1 MSRKE
6 KRKAAKKQKRKQTR
20 REAAVRLREEEEA
33 KLNDPEEQERMRLME
48 QEEAERCERE
58 RRKFEES
65 ERMWLEAA
73 AERKRRKEAEEEE
86 RRKILEELEKKEV
99 EKENELN
106 EDDDWEYAEG
116 PAEIIWQGNEII
128 VKKKRV
134 RIAKKDVD
142 QHSRKEEDTERPT
155 SNPLPPQ
162 SEAFSDHNASII
174 SSQQLFADVSEQI
187 PNFGTE
193 QDKDHCPFHIKTGA
207 CRFGQRCSRVHFY
220 PDKSCTLLIKN
231 MYNGPGL
238 AWEQDEG
245 LEYTDEEVERC
256 YEEFYEDVQTEF
268 LKFGEIVN
276 FKVCRNGSFH
286 LRGNVYVHYKSL
298 DSAVLAYHSI
308 NGRYYAGKQVTCEF
322 VGVTR
327 WKVAIC
333 GEYMKS
339 RFKTCSH
346 GTACNFIHCFRN
358 PGGDYEWADW
368 DKPPPRYWVKNM
380 VALFGLTDESGYDKE
395 VKQESMGRRRSTS
408 NAGTVDA
415 DRYHSRHSR
424 SRESGYSHGEY
435 ARRQFDENDAHK
447 NVYYQR
453 HTSDG
458 RKRLKMH
465 EERYEEEVHFGDNRY
480 IRSRIHNVESDGD
493 LLRDGTRDRERHND
507 HRRKSSRQREKVL
520 ESPDDY
526 GERKNKTYD
535 SEGDWSDREG
545 DKSRKHGHT
554 RKSLKHQ
561 KEAMAVMDD
570 LGDSNNSI
578 HEPDSDGGWSDRDGD
593 HDGHH
598 DHTMKSLKNR
608 SKMSEFSNDHRN
620 SKYRTDATDSD
631 GDSSLR
637 NRQGDR
643 YHSHR
648 RKSSRHWDEVSE
660 TADDDED
667 KRKRTHDTD
676 PTGDWSDEVGER
688 HQSKRR
694 NCSRHWSDDHEETE
708 KNVKDEFQGQE
719 FYTEKPDVPRVQ
731 KHSHSSRKDGSNKEM
746 ISRADFISEDKKS
759 NGNHEASSSDQHGR
773 RSKLYNLD
781 SRYHSD
787 ENIDKEG
794 DWEPEKTRKS
804 RREKSTSHKHHK
816 YRDHEDYS
824 KSKSRGGDRSI
835 HRRHST
841 SLNNADSSE
850 EYQDSENK
858 DKRHGGKHQSS
869 SHRRHSE
876 KSNS

>member
-1 MSRKE
+1 M
-6 KRKAAKKQKRKQTR
+6 
-20 REAAVRLREEEEA
+20 
-33 KLNDPEEQERMRLME
+33 
-48 QEEAERCERE
+48 
-58 RRKFEES
+58 
-65 ERMWLEAA
+65 
-73 AERKRRKEAEEEE
+73 
-86 RRKILEELEKKEV
+86 
-99 EKENELN
+99 
-106 EDDDWEYAEG
+106 
-116 PAEIIWQGNEII
+116 
-128 VKKKRV
+128 
-134 RIAKKDVD
+134 
-142 QHSRKEEDTERPT
+142 
-155 SNPLPPQ
+155 
-162 SEAFSDHNASII
+162 
-174 SSQQLFADVSEQI
+174 
-187 PNFGTE
+187 
-193 QDKDHCPFHIKTGA
+193 
-207 CRFGQRCSRVHFY
+207 
-220 PDKSCTLLIKN
+220 
-231 MYNGPGL
+231 
-238 AWEQDEG
+238 
-245 LEYTDEEVERC
+245 
-256 YEEFYEDVQTEF
+256 
-268 LKFGEIVN
+268 N

-415 DRYHSRHSR
+415 DRYHSRRSR

-458 RKRLKMH
+458 RKRIKMH

-631 GDSSLR
+631 GDSSHR

-719 FYTEKPDVPRVQ
+719 FDTEKPDVPRVQ

-773 RSKLYNLD
+773 RSKSYNLD

-787 ENIDKEG
+787 ENIDQEC

>member
-73 AERKRRKEAEEEE
+73 AERKRRKEVEEEE

-415 DRYHSRHSR
+415 DRYHSRRSR

-458 RKRLKMH
+458 RKRIKMH
-465 EERYEEEVHFGDNRY
+465 EERYEEEAHFGDNRY
-480 IRSRIHNVESDGD
+480 SRSRIHNVESDGD

-598 DHTMKSLKNR
+598 DHTMKRLKNR

-631 GDSSLR
+631 GDSSHR

-719 FYTEKPDVPRVQ
+719 FDTEKPDVPRVQ

-773 RSKLYNLD
+773 RSKSYNPD